1 MCRICTVFYGDNPE
15 PAHGSKSASCHKSVR
30 FKDNPRKKLR
40 QHKLPDDHKDA
51 IHAKTNMKIEESIS
65 AVRIEHH
72 SNANE
77 LYITKLIQIVQFLGR
92 NNLPVK
98 FMFPKFINFLADEMQ
113 EPIIKQHLDSC
124 NKNTIYTSSDSC
136 DSFLQVINTFYSDD
150 TNARVKKNKD
160 FTIYADKS
168 TSAARKEMLGIFI
181 GTYDEEENDV
191 VIDYLLL
198 AHVLPTKSEIVMQ
211 VLEKTLLEKGIDLSN
226 TRFSC
231 LDGTNS
237 MSG

>member
-1 MCRICTVFYGDNPE
+1 M
-15 PAHGSKSASCHKSVR
+15 
-30 FKDNPRKKLR
+30 
-40 QHKLPDDHKDA
+40 
-51 IHAKTNMKIEESIS
+51 
-65 AVRIEHH
+65 
-72 SNANE
+72 
-77 LYITKLIQIVQFLGR
+77 IQIVQFLGR

-198 AHVLPTKSEIVMQ
+198 AHVLSTKSEIVMQ